1 MPHPA
6 PPASAPIV
14 QNDRKTINTWAMY
27 DWANS
32 AYALVIVSAI
42 FPAYYNEIT
51 ETDAGSNIRVLGFD
65 IVNTAALSITLGIA
79 FGIVALAS
87 PLLSSI
93 ADYKSNHRLFMRFFC
108 YMGAAGC
115 MILFFFDHPT
125 LAPLALAGILFAT
138 VGYGGSIVFYNSYL
152 PAIATP
158 DQHDK
163 VSARGFAFGY
173 IGATTLLII
182 SFILIEN
189 NEALGV
195 ADGTFF
201 SRLSFLLTG
210 LWWIGFAQIP
220 LRKLPKGLYGDK
232 GKKEHSFMS
241 GYRELLNIWHQLKS
255 LRRLRMFLFSFFFY
269 IMGVQT
275 VMFMAAAFGE
285 KELDLSIKQLMVTI
299 LLVEYIGIAGAH
311 LFAWISK
318 RIGNI
323 PSLMIAVAT
332 WIGICIGAHFMQTAL
347 HFYIAGFFIGIV
359 MGGIQSLSRSTYAK
373 LMPKT
378 QHNAGF
384 FSFFDVS
391 EKIAMMVG
399 LILFGTLDNITGS
412 MRNSIIAL
420 GISFAIGFCILLV
433 VRRMKTPAEI
443 LPTVEANLGS

>member
-6 PPASAPIV
+6 PSSSAPIV
-14 QNDRKTINTWAMY
+14 QNDRKTINNWAMY

-32 AYALVIVSAI
+32 AYALVISTAI
-42 FPAYYNEIT
+42 FPTFYTSMTENEM
-51 ETDAGSNIRVLGFD
+51 GSKIPLLGFD

-79 FGIVALAS
+79 FGIVALLS

-93 ADYKSNHRLFMRFFC
+93 ADYKGNHRSFMRFFC
-108 YMGAAGC
+108 YLGATGC
-115 MILFFFDHPT
+115 MLLFFFDHPT
-125 LAPLALAGILFAT
+125 LAPLALAGILIAT

-163 VSARGFAFGY
+163 VSARGFTFGY
-173 IGATTLLII
+173 IGATTLLIMN
-182 SFILIEN
+182 FILIEN

-195 ADGTFF
+195 SDESFF
-201 SRLSFLLTG
+201 PRLSFLMTG
-210 LWWIGFAQIP
+210 MWWIGFAQVP

-232 GKKEHSFMS
+232 IKKEHSFTS
-241 GYRELLNIWHQLKS
+241 GYRELLKIWHELKS

-275 VMFMAAAFGE
+275 VMFMASAFGK
-285 KELDLSIKQLMVTI
+285 KEVNLSITQLMITV
-299 LLVEYIGIAGAH
+299 LLLEYIGIAGAH
-311 LFAWISK
+311 LFAWLSK

-323 PSLMIAVAT
+323 RALMIAVAM
-332 WIGICIGAHFMQTAL
+332 WVGICIGSYFIQTAL
-347 HFYIAGFFIGIV
+347 HFYTAAFFIGIV

-378 QHNAGF
+378 QHNAGY

-391 EKIAMMVG
+391 EKIAMMCG
-399 LILFGTLDNITGS
+399 LIMFGTLDNITGS

-420 GISFAIGFCILLV
+420 GISFAIGLCLLFIV
-433 VRRMKTPAEI
+433 QRTKYPGASLSPAE
-443 LPTVEANLGS
+443 A